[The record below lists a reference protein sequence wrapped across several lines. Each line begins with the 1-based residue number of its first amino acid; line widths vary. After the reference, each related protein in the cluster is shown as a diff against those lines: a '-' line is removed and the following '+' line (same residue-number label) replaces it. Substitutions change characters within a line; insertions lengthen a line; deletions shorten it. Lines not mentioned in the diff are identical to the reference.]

1 MSEPSQKLTI
11 KDRPPQRPSL
21 ERQQLR
27 QVRRKDLVIR
37 FIAGGLT
44 SIAAGAVTLALGS
57 RVGGIL
63 LGLPA
68 ILAASLTL
76 IEEDEDVEHAREDAR
91 GAVLGGCAMIAF
103 ASVGAV
109 SFLALSPVVALL
121 LATVAW
127 AAVALG
133 GYRLL
138 WWHGRS

>member
-1 MSEPSQKLTI
+1 MSEAVKKLTI

-21 ERQQLR
+21 EGQQLR
-27 QVRRKDLVIR
+27 QVRRQDLVIR

-44 SIAAGAVTLALGS
+44 SIAAGAVTLAFGP

-76 IEEDEDVEHAREDAR
+76 IEEDEDVESAREDAR
-91 GAVLGGCAMIAF
+91 GAMLGGCAMIAF
-103 ASVGAV
+103 AVVGAV
-109 SFLALSPVVALL
+109 SFLAVSPVGALL
-121 LATVAW
+121 LATLAW

-133 GYRLL
+133 GYRVL
-138 WWHGRS
+138 WWPGRT